1 MQNSNFISN
10 WLIQT
15 VSIVCWR
22 DLFHQ
27 YSLIN
32 CNIYT
37 ISITDDGKITESEVK
52 DILKHSVEESRY
64 IFDDNE
70 VEEMAKLVM
79 ERADLQK
86 DGYLTYDEFK
96 ALFDY
101 YQIGDQIGESL
112 ESWLLAKPDAYNH
125 RNRNR
130 RTGKMSLAYIRN
142 NSSSLIFIIFICLV
156 TLLLSAERFWEYQ
169 HRGWAVMFARAAGK
183 SSHVEYI
190 YRAILNSNFLNFIS
204 FLSRAKLEF
213 FLRTHF
219 TSCAQTEYQ
228 FLRTYGFS
236 AALLDKN
243 LYYHKVLGYLIFIFS
258 LIHTIGHAIQSNMP
272 GLISLF
278 RQLLMQSSFTVSL
291 FDSLLMTRKGR
302 WISFLCPLSSHWIEN
317 GRWHS
322 STHWLDCLVCFVYH
336 HLLISPHGSE
346 KRSFRGKKLPLYET
360 FISTKYDFFSIL

>member
-228 FLRTYGFS
+228 FFTNIWFLSCFVGQKS
-236 AALLDKN
+236 LLSQSFR
-243 LYYHKVLGYLIFIFS
+243 LSYLHILFDTHHWS
-258 LIHTIGHAIQSNMP
+258 CHTI
-272 GLISLF
+272 
-278 RQLLMQSSFTVSL
+278 
-291 FDSLLMTRKGR
+291 
-302 WISFLCPLSSHWIEN
+302 
-317 GRWHS
+317 
-322 STHWLDCLVCFVYH
+322 
-336 HLLISPHGSE
+336 
-346 KRSFRGKKLPLYET
+346 
-360 FISTKYDFFSIL
+360 